1 MNPSLAVVQTLADTY
16 KGTLMAACAEA
27 RLKELKLATV
37 APPPMQST
45 AAIVPAPT
53 CGGVEAKVGS
63 ERRCLNPG
71 GSFKDCPE
79 CPEMVVVPAGSFM
92 MGSSE
97 SEEGRVYLE
106 DPAA

>member
-1 MNPSLAVVQTLADTY
+1 
-16 KGTLMAACAEA
+16 MAACAEA

-71 GSFKDCPE
+71 DSFKDCPECLE

-92 MGSSE
+92 MGSPE

>member
-79 CPEMVVVPAGSFM
+79 MVVVPAGSFM